1 MIKPHIN
8 VSRHLATRQAMKA
21 WREQHRLVMV
31 FKRFHNGQV
40 TTRLLID
47 GEYYDVD
54 DAQLARLAE
63 GRAPADLD
71 LHPAF
76 DPEE

>member
-1 MIKPHIN
+1 MIKPHID
-8 VSRHLATRQAMKA
+8 VSRHLASRRAVKA
-21 WREQHRLVMV
+21 WRDRQRLVMV
-31 FKRFHNGQV
+31 FKRFHDGQV

-47 GEYYDVD
+47 GEYYDVND
-54 DAQLARLAE
+54 IQLAKLVE
-63 GRAPADLD
+63 GIAPADLD

>member
-1 MIKPHIN
+1 MIKPRID
-8 VSRHLATRQAMKA
+8 VSRHLASRRAMEA
-21 WREQHRLVMV
+21 WRDRHRLVTV
-31 FKRFHNGQV
+31 FKRFHDGQV

-54 DAQLARLAE
+54 DAQLARLVE
-63 GRAPADLD
+63 GRTPADLD

>member
-8 VSRHLATRQAMKA
+8 VSRHLASRRAMKA
-21 WREQHRLVMV
+21 WRERQRLVMV
-31 FKRFHNGQV
+31 FKRFHDGQV

-54 DAQLARLAE
+54 DAQLAMLAE
-63 GRAPADLD
+63 GAAPAELD

-76 DPEE
+76 EPEE